1 MNVHYPQSC
10 VSVPEPYP
18 VFIFNSK
25 IHWKNEIRIY
35 KTVVFQIL
43 CYGFETWTMS
53 RRAEE
58 ILDTI
63 ERRF

>member
-10 VSVPEPYP
+10 VSPAELYP

-35 KTVVFQIL
+35 KTVVFQML

-58 ILDTI
+58 ILGVF